1 MNSNTRSRVVLVKP
15 WFIPRNVEA
24 AIMSRKYH
32 AVIPAA
38 TLERTR
44 RLESVA
50 DGEAD
55 GEPGFPC
62 NEKPTSRPTNTE
74 GRVAAVATPIVVEK
88 STRRPY
94 LALFFPRPSAPL
106 LKARLGRN
114 V

>member
-1 MNSNTRSRVVLVKP
+1 
-15 WFIPRNVEA
+15 
-24 AIMSRKYH
+24 MSRKYH

-44 RLESVA
+44 SLESVA
-50 DGEAD
+50 DGE
-55 GEPGFPC
+55 PGFPR

-74 GRVAAVATPIVVEK
+74 GRVAAVATPIVVGK
-88 STRRPY
+88 STRSPY